1 MEPPDALWILACRE
15 ERRGAYSAL
24 MLKRH
29 DDLNTFA
36 RSDNLDIAEAFQI
49 KEMPV
54 SRYDHCGAV
63 LLGNRKEKVIGGVS
77 LDNVRN

>member
-36 RSDNLDIAEAFQI
+36 RSDNLDITEAFQI

-54 SRYDHCGAV
+54 SGHDQGCAV
-63 LLGNRKEKVIGGVS
+63 LLGKRKEKVIGWVC
-77 LDNVRN
+77 LDDVRN